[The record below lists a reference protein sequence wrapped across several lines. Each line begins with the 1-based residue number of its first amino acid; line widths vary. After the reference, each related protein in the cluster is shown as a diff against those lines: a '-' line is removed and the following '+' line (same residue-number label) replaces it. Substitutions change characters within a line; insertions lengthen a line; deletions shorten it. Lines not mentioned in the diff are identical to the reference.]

1 MRDFVLY
8 LKDHHLQD
16 VAMENLRLVRE
27 MDVPLLRL
35 VADLSEAQIV
45 EQTVAGMD
53 KFLTDMAT
61 NAALDTARASL
72 AAWEADQLPGVPKD
86 MIEPSDL
93 VLVYTAQKRAILMFL
108 PHFTQDVAVA
118 LAIVTQLETY
128 YTEVQRDAF
137 ELFARLR
144 QEAGRREATLRA
156 EKEAS
161 DRHIEELQTMN
172 EELQA
177 QQEELEMLYDQ
188 LHTQNERVEAQV
200 AERTQEL
207 SQAIERLHRADRVKD
222 EFLSVISHELRTPL
236 NFITG
241 FASILDDE
249 LDGPLNPLQH
259 LHLGK
264 ILSGSE
270 RMLHL
275 VNDLLDFAKL
285 QAGKFDL
292 SPSPTAYAP
301 LLEDVAASLRPL
313 ADHKHV
319 AIEVDVDVP
328 GEPNVDETR
337 VVQVL
342 TNLVNNAIKFT
353 APGGRVRLAARVV
366 GGEVL
371 TEVTDTGVGIAET
384 DIPKLFSR
392 FKQLDMSATREA
404 SGTGLG
410 LAISK
415 ALVEAHGGTIGVR
428 SQRGEGSTFWF
439 KLPFEASVP
448 AATHD

>member
-1 MRDFVLY
+1 
-8 LKDHHLQD
+8 
-16 VAMENLRLVRE
+16 
-27 MDVPLLRL
+27 
-35 VADLSEAQIV
+35 
-45 EQTVAGMD
+45 
-53 KFLTDMAT
+53 
-61 NAALDTARASL
+61 
-72 AAWEADQLPGVPKD
+72 
-86 MIEPSDL
+86 
-93 VLVYTAQKRAILMFL
+93 MFL
-108 PHFTQDVAVA
+108 PHFTDEVAVA
-118 LAIVTQLETY
+118 LAIVTQLEVY
-128 YTEVQRDAF
+128 YTQVQQDAF

-161 DRHIEELQTMN
+161 DRHVEELQTMN
-172 EELQA
+172 EELQS
-177 QQEELEMLYDQ
+177 QQEELESLYEQ
-188 LHTQNERVEAQV
+188 LHTQNERVEAEV
-200 AERTQEL
+200 ATRTHEL
-207 SQAIERLHRADRVKD
+207 SQAIERLHQADRVKD

-249 LDGPLNPLQH
+249 VDGPLNPLQH

-264 ILSGSE
+264 ILSGAD

-292 SPSPTAYAP
+292 SPRPTVYAP

-313 ADHKHV
+313 ADHKQV
-319 AIEVDVDVP
+319 AIEVDADVP
-328 GEPNVDETR
+328 GEPVVDETR

-342 TNLVNNAIKFT
+342 TNLVTNAIKFT
-353 APGGRVRLAARVV
+353 GAGGRVRLSARIEE
-366 GGEVL
+366 GTLL
-371 TEVTDTGVGIAET
+371 TEVADTGVGIAEA

-392 FKQLDMSATREA
+392 FRQLDMSATREA

-428 SQRGEGSTFWF
+428 SRPGEGSTFWF
-439 KLPFEASVP
+439 RLPLEPSPQV
-448 AATHD
+448 AARE